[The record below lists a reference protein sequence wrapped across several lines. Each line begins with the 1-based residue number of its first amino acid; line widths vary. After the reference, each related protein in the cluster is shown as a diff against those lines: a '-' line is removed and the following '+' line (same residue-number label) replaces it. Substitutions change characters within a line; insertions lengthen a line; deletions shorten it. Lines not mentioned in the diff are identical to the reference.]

1 MTWNCGLF
9 SVSVNG
15 SNSTFLMQ
23 TDRDRDR
30 VGGEEGGGR
39 NREEGGGRNSEAEM
53 VLDHFENQANFRPQA
68 LR

>member
-1 MTWNCGLF
+1 
-9 SVSVNG
+9 
-15 SNSTFLMQ
+15 MQ